1 MLLATIRLDPG
12 ALALAETLERLPSL
26 QVDVE
31 QIAAHATDWTMP
43 CIWVANADFDAVDA
57 ALAAD
62 PSVDEVVKTAEFND
76 EKYYLVDWSDEIDE
90 RIDGYVDHAGSVL
103 TAAATVE
110 GWQVRLRF
118 ATREQFDAFRETLD
132 ERGHSFELLELSRIA
147 ERRYPV
153 SHLTADQLEALR
165 VARERGYYRVPRETT
180 LRDLAAD
187 LGMSHQNL
195 SKLLRRATE
204 TLIDVTLY
212 PIVVADER

>member
-26 QVDVE
+26 QIEVE

-76 EKYYLVDWSDEIDE
+76 EKYYLVDWSDEIDK
-90 RIDGYVDHAGSVL
+90 RINGYVDHAVSVL
-103 TAAATVE
+103 TAAATAD

-132 ERGHSFELLELSRIA
+132 KRGHSFELLELSRIA

-180 LRDLAAD
+180 LRDL
-187 LGMSHQNL
+187 GMSHQNL